1 MNLVLLSIY
10 IQVVRGQYHRLKI
23 VPNIHLEISDKL
35 KIITTKCLKYD
46 KIQLHLKKSSGF
58 KLLFT

>member
-1 MNLVLLSIY
+1 
-10 IQVVRGQYHRLKI
+10 IQVVRGQYHRLKL
-23 VPNIHLEISDKL
+23 VPNIHLQLSDKL
-35 KIITTKCLKYD
+35 KNITTKRLKYDKIQLHLKYD